1 MSKPQQTVLIV
12 GGSVAGLTL
21 ANMLEKSGVHYIVL
35 EAYDEIAPQVG
46 ASIGLLPNGLR
57 ILDQLGC
64 ADQVMSLIDR
74 PIRDSYLRNPD
85 GSLIKHY
92 SGIREG
98 ELERYGHHTSFIDR
112 QMFLEILYNNLKR
125 KASVISGQRAVSVKL
140 LDHGVEVTTSKGE
153 VYRGD
158 VLVGADG
165 IHSTVREEM
174 WRIGNELSPGY
185 FPVDEWSILT
195 GPGGRVYWFLFV
207 KLPVPLYGN
216 DIPRYTKDDEARL
229 AQEHALDQ
237 ITTTVRFGH
246 IYEARASSTLTPLHE
261 HVFQKWH
268 FGRIMTIGDAA
279 HKFHPLTGHGGNAA
293 IETAAALVNHLLS
306 KRNLNWSDSEID
318 AAFSVAQND
327 RHDRV
332 SWLVAD
338 AHEYQQ
344 RHALATP
351 LWRGVARV
359 LPLFINGDAAFH
371 ISAQKY
377 VGASRLDG
385 LPVVKRQHSVP
396 YDDELPEKPLRPT
409 WFLTGLGVMTQGIL
423 YRLSNKLL
431 LPLQVPTTFEGAP
444 LRDNYTGIGS
454 VDKILTVLVSVF
466 GVPLAGHGKS
476 GLVQWVSFTP
486 LLLSTTFDWTM
497 EAYRAGAKGLLSSL
511 YVTNQSTRE
520 AGELPTCATSPVQMT
535 MNNRL
540 TSLSNRPT
548 LFGAVYQLLGVGR
561 ISPLYHLISVL
572 EHAFKGPLGTVI
584 GHPVTKEVV
593 DAVIPSLGFGYIL
606 PTALMLW
613 PFENKDTWQKFVA
626 LWQPFPIYVG
636 VLVAGLSTV
645 FHRQKATAAVS
656 ALKMKQS
663 QSSNKLIKQEKATQ
677 STLKLV
683 YAGGAVATALVHLW
697 TVYRVLSSSDLSFS
711 TVFGNPS
718 FLLSGSHASTS
729 KDDVLLFFQRD
740 MLLNAAS
747 VLAHNVFR
755 ILHLRSLGYVTT
767 KQAVVASLVTVV
779 AQPIVGPAAAHIGFL
794 GWRED
799 VFTKMQRR
807 LSAYN

>member
-21 ANMLEKSGVHYIVL
+21 ANMLENSGIHYTVL

-125 KASVISGQRAVSVKL
+125 KAWFYLAREL
-140 LDHGVEVTTSKGE
+140 CE

-185 FPVDEWSILT
+185 FPVDEWSTVPCHYRCIFGISRPVEALLGGIHYVHNHNFSYLVLT
-195 GPGGRVYWFLFV
+195 GPGERVYWFLFV

-246 IYEARASSTLTPLHE
+246 IYEARTSSTLTPLHE

-306 KRNLNWSDSEID
+306 KMNLNWSDSEID

-371 ISAQKY
+371 ISAQKC

-396 YDDELPEKPLRPT
+396 YDDELPKKPLRPT
-409 WFLTGLGVMTQGIL
+409 WLLTGLEVMTQGIL

-454 VDKILTVLVSVF
+454 VDKISTVLVSVF
-466 GVPLAGHGKS
+466 GVPLAGHSKA

-486 LLLSTTFDWTM
+486 LLLSTTFDWTT
-497 EAYRAGAKGLLSSL
+497 EAYRAGAKGLL
-511 YVTNQSTRE
+511 
-520 AGELPTCATSPVQMT
+520 
-535 MNNRL
+535 
-540 TSLSNRPT
+540 TSLPT
-548 LFGAVYQLLGVGR
+548 LFETVYQLLGVGR

-584 GHPVTKEVV
+584 GHPGTKEVV

-663 QSSNKLIKQEKATQ
+663 QSSNKSIKQEKAMQ
-677 STLKLV
+677 SALKLV
-683 YAGGAVATALVHLW
+683 YSGGAVATAFVHLW

-799 VFTKMQRR
+799 IFTKIQQ
-807 LSAYN
+807 